1 MGGPGPADC
10 PDSWP
15 QRPRPPGRGG
25 CEERC
30 QDFRAD
36 LGAAGADLA
45 AAGAGPDTR
54 WQGSSWEP
62 PTRRDGGTGRT
73 WRPSRPPR
81 ARPTDTV
88 VAPGDGSPS
97 CERSQAPDGTIS
109 LDRHKDSCP
118 KVMRPRSMT
127 DCCTFRTSQNS
138 TSRRSGCGSIAEKR
152 PQGYPRLSP
161 EVRARRIP
169 PAKPIPP
176 HTPSSGSTGAKT
188 CTDRP
193 TVRVFLDPHPVGPP
207 EPKSFGQLAST
218 IHQLCAGTI
227 PRGTEEV
234 AF

>member
-1 MGGPGPADC
+1 MGGPGSADGL
-10 PDSWP
+10 DGWP
-15 QRPRPPGRGG
+15 QRPRLPGRGG

-36 LGAAGADLA
+36 RGAVRDGLAAG
-45 AAGAGPDTR
+45 R
-54 WQGSSWEP
+54 QGSSWEP
-62 PTRRDGGTGRT
+62 PTGRCGGMGRT
-73 WRPSRPPR
+73 WRPARPPG

-88 VAPGDGSPS
+88 VAPGGGSPH
-97 CERSQAPDGTIS
+97 CERSQDPDGTFS

-118 KVMRPRSMT
+118 KVMRPRLMT

-138 TSRRSGCGSIAEKR
+138 TSRRSGCGSIAKKR
-152 PQGYPRLSP
+152 PQGYARLSP

-169 PAKPIPP
+169 PAKLIPP

-188 CTDRP
+188 CTDRQM
-193 TVRVFLDPHPVGPP
+193 VRVVLGPQPVGPP

-227 PRGTEEV
+227 PRRTEEV